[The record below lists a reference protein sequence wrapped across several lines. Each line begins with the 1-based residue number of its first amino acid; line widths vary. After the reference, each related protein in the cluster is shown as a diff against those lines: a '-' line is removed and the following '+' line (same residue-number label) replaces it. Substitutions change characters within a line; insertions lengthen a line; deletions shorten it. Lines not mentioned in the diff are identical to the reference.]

1 MKRFTIIAATIM
13 ITLLSFTVKTEAA
26 GKRYGEDR
34 LYPQV
39 FVVDEVNEKEDTVTL
54 RTLAGMLYIWEGA
67 EDWMV
72 GDIAGAI
79 MYNNET
85 EDTIVDDQ
93 IISLE
98 YAGYTDLF

>member
-1 MKRFTIIAATIM
+1 MKKLL
-13 ITLLSFTVKTEAA
+13 ITALLTVVTFSSFSVKAEA
-26 GKRYGEDR
+26 KRYGEER

-39 FVVDEVNEKEDTVTL
+39 FVVDEVNYKNDVITL
-54 RTLAGMLYIWEGA
+54 RTLSGILYQWNGC
-67 EDWMV
+67 EDWQV

-85 EDTIVDDQ
+85 EESIKDDVIV
-93 IISLE
+93 SLE

>member
-1 MKRFTIIAATIM
+1 MKKIL
-13 ITLLSFTVKTEAA
+13 ITALLTVVTFSGFSVKAEAR
-26 GKRYGEDR
+26 RYGEDR

-39 FVVDEVNEKEDTVTL
+39 FVVDEVNEKEDTITL
-54 RTLAGMLYIWEGA
+54 RTLSGMLYIWEGA

-85 EDTIVDDQ
+85 EETITDDK